1 MSKSKKYKYEKGD
14 KVGLYEIIKPLPSE
28 PNVKNLVIYCECL
41 LCGEKVKRWSNRL
54 GSKHRGCKANVKVEK
69 PKDEPEKMHPLLHT
83 KADGTK
89 VQTNQHGFVIEQA
102 KKDEPEQVVADAT
115 ADAEPDQTTLTD
127 DDAEEFSLPDTL
139 ELSDEV
145 KKALDID
152 VDTQAVEIIRKAK
165 NLDASTLFIFINTFK
180 RYLTLVHIARRLEH
194 KMNRKDVELTVLG
207 SKGGQVANP
216 VITQY
221 KQVSQE
227 SNATIKVLLG
237 MVSKMNAKDEDDDP
251 LARALRGESDTDAE
265 SEG

>member
-54 GSKHRGCKANVKVEK
+54 GSKHRGCNANVKIEK
-69 PKDEPEKMHPLLHT
+69 PKPEPETLHPLLHT

-102 KKDEPEQVVADAT
+102 NKHPEAVVADAT
-115 ADAEPDQTTLTD
+115 ADAEPNQTSLAD
-127 DDAEEFSLPDTL
+127 DDVEEFSLPDTL

-145 KKALDID
+145 KRALDID
-152 VDTQAVEIIRKAK
+152 VDQQAVDIIRKAK
-165 NLDASTLFIFINTFK
+165 SLDPSTLFIFINTFK

-194 KMNRKDVELTVLG
+194 KMNRRDVELTVIG
-207 SKGGQVANP
+207 SKGGQIANP
-216 VITQY
+216 VIVQY

-237 MVSKMNAKDEDDDP
+237 MVAKMNANDDGDDP
-251 LARALRGESDTDAE
+251 LARALRGESDNDTE

>member
-28 PNVKNLVIYCECL
+28 PNVKNLVIYCQCL

-54 GSKHRGCKANVKVEK
+54 GSKHRGCNADVKIEK
-69 PKDEPEKMHPLLHT
+69 PKPDPEVMHPLLHT
-83 KADGTK
+83 KADGTR

-102 KKDEPEQVVADAT
+102 RKETEAEQVVADAT
-115 ADAEPDQTTLTD
+115 ADASPDQTTLTD

-145 KKALDID
+145 KRALDID
-152 VDTQAVEIIRKAK
+152 VDQQAVEIIRKAK

-194 KMNRKDVELTVLG
+194 KMNRKDVELTVVG
-207 SKGGQVANP
+207 SKGGQIANP
-216 VITQY
+216 VIVQY

-237 MVSKMNAKDEDDDP
+237 MVAKMNASDNDDDP
-251 LARALRGESDTDAE
+251 LVKALRGGE
-265 SEG
+265 